1 MAKETVASKWANMG
15 EKRCANAYM
24 SGERNNKMAKPYL
37 QHLKSGKSLET
48 TYEAVRAGF
57 VALALEKNRRA
68 TPFVDQARALKTAAS
83 KARSPRD
90 LLNIPDIQAALLT
103 AAGVSDKAT
112 KHLPDS
118 DKREAVDGLIK
129 NFLEPAG
136 ANFVEELV
144 FRFRI
149 VCNNTLGGSM
159 RNVGGFMAQKK
170 LTRAII
176 AYLKLAGYQCQWLHS
191 ETNTWAELPEDYADV
206 ELSLRGLCWDTGKGP
221 RTLLYNVT
229 VPLFRNNV
237 DLSLFNCSA
246 EDLTRE
252 VIETPSA
259 YIALGEL
266 KGGIDPAGADEHWK
280 TARTSLNRI
289 REAFSKRKL
298 KPHTFF
304 IGAAIETKMA
314 TEIWEMLKRGSLENA
329 ANLTDED
336 QVTSV
341 SQWICTL

>member
-1 MAKETVASKWANMG
+1 MA
-15 EKRCANAYM
+15 R
-24 SGERNNKMAKPYL
+24 PYL
-37 QHLKSGKSLET
+37 QHLKSAKSLET

-68 TPFVDQARALKTAAS
+68 TPFVAQARALKAAAS
-83 KARSPRD
+83 KAQLPRD
-90 LLNIPDIQAALLT
+90 LLNIPDIQSALLT
-103 AAGVSDKAT
+103 SAGLSDKAT
-112 KHLPDS
+112 NHLQAS
-118 DKREAVDGLIK
+118 DKDKAVDGLIK

-136 ANFVEELV
+136 LNFVEELV
-144 FRFRI
+144 FRFLLTRGD
-149 VCNNTLGGSM
+149 TLGGSM

-191 ETNTWAELPEDYADV
+191 EMDTWAELSENDADV
-206 ELSLRGLCWDTGKGP
+206 ELSLRGLCWDTGRGP

-237 DLSLFNCSA
+237 DLSLFKCSA
-246 EDLTRE
+246 AELTRE
-252 VIETPSA
+252 VIKTPSA

-280 TARTSLNRI
+280 TARTAINRI
-289 REAFSKRKL
+289 QEAFLKRKF
-298 KPHTFF
+298 KPYTFF

-314 TEIWEMLKRGSLENA
+314 TEIWKMLKKGSLENA
-329 ANLTDED
+329 ANLTEED
-336 QVTSV
+336 QLASV
-341 SQWICTL
+341 AKWLCTL